1 MRRLVHVRTGPRRK
15 VQHNRP
21 TGPQSDKFTFNSH
34 CATVQA
40 KTDLIPNNKSFVKK
54 KKIQCERR
62 LAPVIVPGLTSMC
75 VQTILRGSCLVSK
88 ARRARLSSSA
98 SGVDCRGS
106 ARTLA
111 AAPLRHSVK
120 TPHPREAST
129 ETRCSGRRAVS
140 CRFPESGW
148 SLVGPSAAEELA
160 AGLCARPS
168 PLSPRG

>member
-54 KKIQCERR
+54 KIQCERR

-75 VQTILRGSCLVSK
+75 VQTILRGLCLVSN
-88 ARRARLSSSA
+88 ATEGAPQLLRFRRRLPRLRSDFGGRAVEAFCQDAA
-98 SGVDCRGS
+98 SEGGVDGD
-106 ARTLA
+106 
-111 AAPLRHSVK
+111 
-120 TPHPREAST
+120 
-129 ETRCSGRRAVS
+129 
-140 CRFPESGW
+140 
-148 SLVGPSAAEELA
+148 SLLGA
-160 AGLCARPS
+160 AGSVVSFSRVRMVASRSERC
-168 PLSPRG
+168 